1 MEFSNRKIWKFHFFI
16 LYLHYKRL
24 KNMSMTRDDRRVDAA
39 TNYGYAVAG
48 GCLERSFISKAFLK
62 GAEWADN
69 NPQSGM
75 FNIADAISW
84 LEEHLDKFKTE
95 DGIELIFHNKE
106 YFIEAF
112 KKAMEE

>member
-1 MEFSNRKIWKFHFFI
+1 
-16 LYLHYKRL
+16 
-24 KNMSMTRDDRRVDAA
+24 MSLTREDIRVDAA

-84 LEEHLDKFKTE
+84 LEEHLGRFKSE
-95 DGIELIFHNKE
+95 YGRPMVFYNKKD
-106 YFIEAF
+106 FIEAF
-112 KKAMEE
+112 KKAMEG